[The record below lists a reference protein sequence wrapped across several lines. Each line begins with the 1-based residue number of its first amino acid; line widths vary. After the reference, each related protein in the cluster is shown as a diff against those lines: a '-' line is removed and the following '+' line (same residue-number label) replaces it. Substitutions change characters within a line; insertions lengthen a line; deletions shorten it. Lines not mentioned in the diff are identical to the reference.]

1 MMRIGSE
8 RWLTLIQDAAAQLGI
23 AVGRPQA
30 EQFSRHARCLMEW
43 NRKINLTAITDPRE
57 VALKHYVDAI
67 APLPHIPAGG
77 SLLDIG
83 TGGGFPGIPLK
94 IMHPGQ
100 PMTLIDSV
108 RKKVNF
114 VRHVIRQLP
123 LEGIEALHTR
133 AETLADAVLPEDRF
147 DVIVCRALSD
157 PRLALEWSQ
166 PLLAEGGR
174 IVLYQGP
181 NTGTDSDTDARRRL
195 SVKGLIFRQTVITYP
210 LPYTSHSRRVVVLER
225 RS

>member
-1 MMRIGSE
+1 MMQIGSE
-8 RWLTLIQDAAAQLGI
+8 RWLALIQDAAAQLGI
-23 AVGRPQA
+23 TVHRPQA
-30 EQFSRHARCLMEW
+30 EQFSRHARWLMEW

-108 RKKVNF
+108 RKKISF
-114 VRHVIRQLP
+114 VRHVIRQMP
-123 LEGIEALHTR
+123 LKGIEALHTR
-133 AETLADAVLPEDRF
+133 AETLAATVSPGDRF

-166 PLLAEGGR
+166 PLLAGGGR

-181 NTGTDSDTDARRRL
+181 NSGKGSGTGAMRQ
-195 SVKGLIFRQTVITYP
+195 VIVNGQIFQQTVIAYT
-210 LPYTSHSRRVVVLER
+210 LPYISYSRRVVVMER
-225 RS
+225 HS

>member
-8 RWLTLIQDAAAQLGI
+8 RWLALIQDAAGQLGI
-23 AVGRPQA
+23 AVLRRQA
-30 EQFSRHARCLMEW
+30 EQFALHARWLMEW
-43 NRKINLTAITDPRE
+43 NRKINLTAIADPRE

-67 APLPHIPAGG
+67 APLPHIPVGG

-114 VRHVIRQLP
+114 VRHVIRQMP

-133 AETLADAVLPEDRF
+133 AENLADSVSPGDRF
-147 DVIVCRALSD
+147 DVIVCRALTD
-157 PRLALEWSQ
+157 PQLALEWSQ

-181 NTGTDSDTDARRRL
+181 NTGMDSEANARRQV
-195 SVKGLIFRQTVITYP
+195 SVKGSIFLQTVITYP
-210 LPYTSHSRRVVVLER
+210 LPYTPYSRRVVILER
-225 RS
+225 RQ

>member
-8 RWLTLIQDAAAQLGI
+8 RWLALIQNAAAQLGI
-23 AVGRPQA
+23 TVRRPQA
-30 EQFSRHARCLMEW
+30 EQFSRHARWLMEW

-67 APLPHIPAGG
+67 APLPHIPVDG

-94 IMHPGQ
+94 IMRPEQ
-100 PMTLIDSV
+100 PMTLIDSI

-114 VRHVIRQLP
+114 VRHVIRQMP

-133 AETLADAVLPEDRF
+133 AETLADAVPPGDRF

-157 PRLALEWSQ
+157 PHLAVEWSQ

-181 NTGTDSDTDARRRL
+181 NAGKDSETDVRRQV
-195 SVKGLIFRQTVITYP
+195 SVKGLIFLQTVITYP
-210 LPYTSHSRRVVVLER
+210 LPYTSYSRRVVVLER
-225 RS
+225 HS